1 MNGMT
6 IYSQSQMILSP
17 PLYLSSTI
25 RSNRYV
31 SLRLKFGVQ
40 SFLKPLQSNSKE
52 ISNHQRSSVLE
63 NSLRVLEWDKVCD
76 CVASFAG
83 TSLGREATKE
93 QLWSLSQSYEESLNL
108 LAETTAAIE
117 MLKYRLGGLDFTG
130 IDVAKVKSALRS
142 AMRNMPIQGKEALAV
157 ASLLQFTEI
166 LQLNL
171 KVAVKEDSEWYNR
184 FLPLTE
190 MIMDMAINQS
200 LVKSTVQVIDEG
212 GSVKDSASITLK
224 KSRDQVRTLERK
236 LNQLMDSLVR
246 NELKGTSS
254 LEVSHINGRWCVKS
268 EADQPINVMGILLSG
283 GSGVGSLVE
292 PFSAI
297 PLNDELQQAR
307 LLVAKAEEE
316 VLMKLTE
323 KIEKNLDDIHNSLN
337 TVIQLDMV
345 VARAKYSLS
354 FGGALPDL
362 IFMEEKSGCSTV
374 DLHPTGDKTVKD
386 TLSSDSTQR
395 QWTLYLPN
403 AYHPLLLHQ
412 HRQNLEKA
420 KKNVKDAKEETRRR
434 NQEEYMSLAEN
445 LTEHLPSL
453 EMQVIKLEESPPV
466 PVDFFVGRRTRV
478 LVITGPNTGGKTIG
492 LKTVGLAAMMAKS
505 GLYVLSSESARIPW
519 FDAVFADIGDEQS
532 LSQSL
537 STFSGHLRRISG
549 IQAEATHLSLVLLD
563 EVGAG
568 TNPLE
573 GAALGMSVLES
584 FAEAGAFLT
593 IATTHHGELKTLKY
607 SNDAFENACME
618 FDEVKLKP
626 TYKILWGIPGRSNAI
641 NIAQRLGLPNII
653 IDDAREL
660 YGTASAEIDRVIYD
674 MEQFKQ
680 EFRDHT
686 HEAQHYIRLSK
697 VLHENLLAA
706 KQRITEHETVQ
717 KYKKMREVYE
727 AAAVARS
734 LIHKKL
740 REFRASATKHPQGT
754 LATKSQSVAA
764 ENKQQHLADSMN
776 RSHSNI
782 SADSSKSIKDLQAEK
797 RIQFPK
803 VGDWVH
809 VHSLGKKAIVLKVE
823 TSKQLI
829 TIQANNLKLKLKL
842 SDIQA

>member
-1 MNGMT
+1 M
-6 IYSQSQMILSP
+6 
-17 PLYLSSTI
+17 
-25 RSNRYV
+25 
-31 SLRLKFGVQ
+31 
-40 SFLKPLQSNSKE
+40 
-52 ISNHQRSSVLE
+52 
-63 NSLRVLEWDKVCD
+63 
-76 CVASFAG
+76 
-83 TSLGREATKE
+83 
-93 QLWSLSQSYEESLNL
+93 
-108 LAETTAAIE
+108 
-117 MLKYRLGGLDFTG
+117 
-130 IDVAKVKSALRS
+130 
-142 AMRNMPIQGKEALAV
+142 
-157 ASLLQFTEI
+157 
-166 LQLNL
+166 
-171 KVAVKEDSEWYNR
+171 
-184 FLPLTE
+184 
-190 MIMDMAINQS
+190 
-200 LVKSTVQVIDEG
+200 
-212 GSVKDSASITLK
+212 
-224 KSRDQVRTLERK
+224 
-236 LNQLMDSLVR
+236 
-246 NELKGTSS
+246 
-254 LEVSHINGRWCVKS
+254 
-268 EADQPINVMGILLSG
+268 
-283 GSGVGSLVE
+283 E

-323 KIEKNLDDIHNSLN
+323 KIEKDLDDIHNSLN

-362 IFMEEKSGCSTV
+362 FFMEKKSGCSTA

-386 TLSSDSTQR
+386 TVSSDSTQR
-395 QWTLYLPN
+395 QWTLCLPN

-445 LTEHLPSL
+445 ITEHLPFL

-466 PVDFFVGRRTRV
+466 PVDFFVGTRTRV

-549 IQAEATHLSLVLLD
+549 IQAEATHMSLVLLD

-641 NIAQRLGLPNII
+641 NIAQRLGLPDII

-674 MEQFKQ
+674 MEQFNQ

-706 KQRITEHETVQ
+706 KQRIAEHETVQ

-740 REFRASATKHPQGT
+740 REFRASATKRPQGT
-754 LATKSQSVAA
+754 PATKSQSVAA
-764 ENKQQHLADSMN
+764 DGKQQHLADSMN

-782 SADSSKSIKDLQAEK
+782 RADSNKSIKDLQAEK
-797 RIQFPK
+797 KIQFPK

-809 VHSLGKKAIVLKVE
+809 VPSLGKKAIVLKVE
-823 TSKQLI
+823 ASKELI

>member
-1 MNGMT
+1 
-6 IYSQSQMILSP
+6 
-17 PLYLSSTI
+17 
-25 RSNRYV
+25 
-31 SLRLKFGVQ
+31 
-40 SFLKPLQSNSKE
+40 
-52 ISNHQRSSVLE
+52 
-63 NSLRVLEWDKVCD
+63 
-76 CVASFAG
+76 
-83 TSLGREATKE
+83 
-93 QLWSLSQSYEESLNL
+93 
-108 LAETTAAIE
+108 
-117 MLKYRLGGLDFTG
+117 
-130 IDVAKVKSALRS
+130 
-142 AMRNMPIQGKEALAV
+142 
-157 ASLLQFTEI
+157 
-166 LQLNL
+166 
-171 KVAVKEDSEWYNR
+171 
-184 FLPLTE
+184 
-190 MIMDMAINQS
+190 
-200 LVKSTVQVIDEG
+200 
-212 GSVKDSASITLK
+212 
-224 KSRDQVRTLERK
+224 
-236 LNQLMDSLVR
+236 
-246 NELKGTSS
+246 
-254 LEVSHINGRWCVKS
+254 
-268 EADQPINVMGILLSG
+268 
-283 GSGVGSLVE
+283 
-292 PFSAI
+292 
-297 PLNDELQQAR
+297 
-307 LLVAKAEEE
+307 
-316 VLMKLTE
+316 
-323 KIEKNLDDIHNSLN
+323 IEKDLNDIHNSLN

-362 IFMEEKSGCSTV
+362 FFMEEKSGCSTV
-374 DLHPTGDKTVKD
+374 DFHSPGDKTVKD

-412 HRQNLEKA
+412 HRQNLKKS
-420 KKNVKDAKEETRRR
+420 KKNVKDAKEENRRR
-434 NQEEYMSLAEN
+434 RQEKYMSLAEN

-453 EMQVIKLEESPPV
+453 EKQVIKLEESPPV
-466 PVDFFVGRRTRV
+466 PVNFFVGTRTKV
-478 LVITGPNTGGKTIG
+478 LVITGPNTGGKTIC
-492 LKTVGLAAMMAKS
+492 LKTVGLAAMMARS

-549 IQAEATHLSLVLLD
+549 IQAEATHMSLVLLD

-626 TYKILWGIPGRSNAI
+626 TYKILSGIPGRSNAI
-641 NIAQRLGLPNII
+641 NIAQKLGLPNIV

-680 EFRDHT
+680 DFRDHT

-740 REFRASATKHPQGT
+740 REFRASATKRPQGT
-754 LATKSQSVAA
+754 PATKSRSVAA
-764 ENKQQHLADSMN
+764 DDKQQHLADSMN
-776 RSHSNI
+776 RSPPNV
-782 SADSSKSIKDLQAEK
+782 SADSRRSIKDLQAEK
-797 RIQFPK
+797 EIQFPK

-809 VHSLGKKAIVLKVE
+809 VPSLGKKAIVLKVE

-842 SDIQA
+842 SDIEA